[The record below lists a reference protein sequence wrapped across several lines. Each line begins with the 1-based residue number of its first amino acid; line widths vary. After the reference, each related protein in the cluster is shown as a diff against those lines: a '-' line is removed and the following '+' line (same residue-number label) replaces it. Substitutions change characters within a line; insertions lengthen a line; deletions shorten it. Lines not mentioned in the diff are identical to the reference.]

1 MFKKV
6 QRVIF
11 CLLQKLEMFVDC
23 KRNDASPEMVPNL
36 GTFFCA
42 FFLIFEEEV
51 YEKKTKYHK
60 PI

>member
-36 GTFFCA
+36 DTFFFA
-42 FFLIFEEEV
+42 FFLIFEEEE
-51 YEKKTKYHK
+51 YET
-60 PI
+60 I